1 MFITVR
7 GKILACERIDQK
19 YALGIVTPNGVFIDL
34 EKVASLY
41 TNFYKKMITVCK
53 DCYRKDFLTLSFF
66 RQNSFNLPC
75 RYL

>member
-19 YALGIVTPNGVFIDL
+19 YALGTVTPNGVFIDL

-41 TNFYKKMITVCK
+41 TNFYKKNDYC
-53 DCYRKDFLTLSFF
+53 L
-66 RQNSFNLPC
+66 
-75 RYL
+75 